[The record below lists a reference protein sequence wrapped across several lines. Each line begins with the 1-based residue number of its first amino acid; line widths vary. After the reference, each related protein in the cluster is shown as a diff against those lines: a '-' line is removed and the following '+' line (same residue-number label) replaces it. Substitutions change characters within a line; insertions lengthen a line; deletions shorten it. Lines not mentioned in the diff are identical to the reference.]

1 MVFFEKSQ
9 PAPDSLTSRTSY
21 REEDV
26 IERLESD
33 FKNKCYICGFK
44 NPVSINVEHFIPHRG
59 DEDLMF
65 DWNNLFYSCSHCN
78 NTKEMLE
85 RNTIKGGFLN
95 CTCGDDKVDE
105 RISYRVNSFPE
116 LKVLIEEVPPVDKT
130 FEERV
135 NNTITLLKAVYDGYN
150 TPIKKRE
157 AANLRIWLMTEIIK
171 FQKLLI
177 KLSSS
182 TVDSEQVKEEIEKE
196 LSNESAFTAFK
207 RWIVKDSSV
216 VVQSL

>member
-9 PAPDSLTSRTSY
+9 PAPASLTSRTSY

-33 FKNKCYICGFK
+33 FKNKCYICESK
-44 NPVSINVEHFIPHRG
+44 NPTSINVEHFIPHRG
-59 DEDLMF
+59 DEELKYK
-65 DWNNLFYSCSHCN
+65 WNNLFYSCSHCN

-85 RNTIKGGFLN
+85 RNTIKGAILN
-95 CTCGDDKVDE
+95 CTCEDDKVDE

-116 LKVLIEEVPPVDKT
+116 LKVLIEEVSPVDKT
-130 FEERV
+130 FEGRV

-157 AANLRIWLMTEIIK
+157 AANLRLCLMNEIII

-182 TVDSEQVKEEIEKE
+182 NVDSEQIKEQIKKE

-216 VVQSL
+216 LV

>member
-9 PAPDSLTSRTSY
+9 PAPASLTSRTSY

-33 FKNKCYICGFK
+33 FKNKCYICESK

-59 DEDLMF
+59 NEELKF
-65 DWNNLFYSCSHCN
+65 EWNNLFYSCSHCN

-85 RNTIKGGFLN
+85 RNTIKGAILN
-95 CTCGDDKVDE
+95 CTCEDDKVDE

-116 LKVLIEEVPPVDKT
+116 LEVLIEEVLPVDKT
-130 FEERV
+130 FEECV
-135 NNTITLLKAVYDGYN
+135 NNTITLLKAIYDGYN
-150 TPIKKRE
+150 TPIKKKE
-157 AANLRIWLMTEIIK
+157 AANLRLCLMNEIII

-182 TVDSEQVKEEIEKE
+182 NVDSEQIKEQIEKE

-216 VVQSL
+216 LV

>member
-9 PAPDSLTSRTSY
+9 PAPVSLTSRTSY

-33 FKNKCYICGFK
+33 FKNKCYICGSK

-59 DEDLMF
+59 NEELKYE
-65 DWNNLFYSCSHCN
+65 WNNLFYSCSHCN

-85 RNTIKGGFLN
+85 RNTIKGAILN
-95 CTCGDDKVDE
+95 CTCEDDKVDE

-116 LKVLIEEVPPVDKT
+116 LKVLIEKVSPVDET

-135 NNTITLLKAVYDGYN
+135 NNTIVLLKAVYDGYN

-157 AANLRIWLMTEIIK
+157 AANLRLCLMNEIII

-182 TVDSEQVKEEIEKE
+182 KVDSEQIKEQIEKE

-216 VVQSL
+216 LV

>member
-9 PAPDSLTSRTSY
+9 PAPASLTSRTSY

-33 FKNKCYICGFK
+33 FKNKCYICESK
-44 NPVSINVEHFIPHRG
+44 SPTSINVEHFIPHRG
-59 DEDLMF
+59 DEELKF
-65 DWNNLFYSCSHCN
+65 EWNNLFYSCCHCN

-85 RNTIKGGFLN
+85 RNTIKGAMLN
-95 CTCGDDKVDE
+95 CTCEDDKVDE

-116 LKVLIEEVPPVDKT
+116 LEVLIEEVLPVDKA

-135 NNTITLLKAVYDGYN
+135 NNTITLLKAIYDGYN

-157 AANLRIWLMTEIIK
+157 AANLRLCLMNEIII

-182 TVDSEQVKEEIEKE
+182 NVDSEQIKEQIEKE

-216 VVQSL
+216 FV

>member
-9 PAPDSLTSRTSY
+9 PAPASLTSRTSY

-33 FKNKCYICGFK
+33 FKNKCYICESK

-59 DEDLMF
+59 NEELKF
-65 DWNNLFYSCSHCN
+65 EWNNLFYSCSHCN

-85 RNTIKGGFLN
+85 RNTIKGAILN
-95 CTCGDDKVDE
+95 CTCEDDKVDE

-116 LKVLIEEVPPVDKT
+116 LEVLIEEVLPVDKT

-135 NNTITLLKAVYDGYN
+135 NNTITLLKAIYDGYN

-157 AANLRIWLMTEIIK
+157 AANLRLCLMNEIII

-182 TVDSEQVKEEIEKE
+182 NVDSEQIKEQIEKE
-196 LSNESAFTAFK
+196 LSKERAFTAFK

-216 VVQSL
+216 LV

>member
-9 PAPDSLTSRTSY
+9 PAPVSLTSRTSY

-33 FKNKCYICGFK
+33 FKNKCYICESK

-59 DEDLMF
+59 NEELKF
-65 DWNNLFYSCSHCN
+65 EWNNLFYSCSHCN

-85 RNTIKGGFLN
+85 RNTIKGAILN
-95 CTCGDDKVDE
+95 CTCEDDKVDE

-116 LKVLIEEVPPVDKT
+116 LEVLIEEVLPVDKT

-135 NNTITLLKAVYDGYN
+135 NNTITLLKAIYDGYN

-157 AANLRIWLMTEIIK
+157 AANLRLCLMNEIII

-182 TVDSEQVKEEIEKE
+182 NVDSEQIKEQIKKE

-216 VVQSL
+216 LV